1 MFSSLIIYIY
11 VCFVFFFF
19 KQKTAYE
26 MRISDWSSDVC
37 SSDLSSII
45 RIGYI
50 DEKYFSGKAGAES
63 HIQRLHFDITPS
75 LDILLEPIAQGNC
88 DMLGSQRGHLSPLA
102 ASARFNSVVSGPISF
117 GADPCRRISSAPAS
131 RNAINWSAHCA
142 AVPTAAPS
150 SNHCCGIKRLTSTS
164 SWRV

>member
-1 MFSSLIIYIY
+1 M
-11 VCFVFFFF
+11 
-19 KQKTAYE
+19 
-26 MRISDWSSDVC
+26 
-37 SSDLSSII
+37 
-45 RIGYI
+45 
-50 DEKYFSGKAGAES
+50 
-63 HIQRLHFDITPS
+63 QRLHFDITPS

-142 AVPTAAPS
+142 ARS
-150 SNHCCGIKRLTSTS
+150 EEHTSELQSLMRISYAVFCLKKKKNT
-164 SWRV
+164 

>member
-1 MFSSLIIYIY
+1 MLFRS
-11 VCFVFFFF
+11 
-19 KQKTAYE
+19 
-26 MRISDWSSDVC
+26 
-37 SSDLSSII
+37 
-45 RIGYI
+45 YI

-131 RNAINWSAHCA
+131 RNRSEESRVGKACVSTCSSRWS
-142 AVPTAAPS
+142 PS
-150 SNHCCGIKRLTSTS
+150 H
-164 SWRV
+164 